1 MAPGQTGAQMS
12 AGASGEQGFGD
23 LAESQGTAARA
34 GSGGKGRA
42 SERQGMPP
50 RAGEV
55 SDAASH
61 RPGLP
66 GLPLCL
72 KGHLPAPR
80 TETEGPSLVA
90 PDLLL
95 WPVREWSQEAQKP
108 GGPRVRAR
116 PPGPGWSA
124 LPSQLP
130 DPDCG
135 DYDPSLESRLS
146 RRRGD
151 LVTDAQPEIHLP
163 EIAARRRGWDLG
175 MCSSHTR
182 AWERMM
188 QLV

>member
-1 MAPGQTGAQMS
+1 MLQVSRALGTLLKARGQQL
-12 AGASGEQGFGD
+12 E
-23 LAESQGTAARA
+23 
-34 GSGGKGRA
+34 
-42 SERQGMPP
+42 
-50 RAGEV
+50 
-55 SDAASH
+55 
-61 RPGLP
+61 PGLVGKAGP
-66 GLPLCL
+66 QSARGCHPRQVRSATLHLTGLGSPACCSASRVIFRPHGLKLKVPPWWPL
-72 KGHLPAPR
+72 
-80 TETEGPSLVA
+80 TYSF
-90 PDLLL
+90 

-146 RRRGD
+146 HRRGD

>member
-1 MAPGQTGAQMS
+1 MS

-50 RAGEV
+50 QAGEV

-66 GLPLCL
+66 GLLLCL

-95 WPVREWSQEAQKP
+95 LACKGVEP
-108 GGPRVRAR
+108 GGPEAGGSSGESTPAWPWLVCF
-116 PPGPGWSA
+116 A
-124 LPSQLP
+124 LPTPRS
-130 DPDCG
+130 
-135 DYDPSLESRLS
+135 
-146 RRRGD
+146 
-151 LVTDAQPEIHLP
+151 
-163 EIAARRRGWDLG
+163 
-175 MCSSHTR
+175 
-182 AWERMM
+182 
-188 QLV
+188 

>member
-72 KGHLPAPR
+72 KGHLPPHGLKLKVPPWWPL
-80 TETEGPSLVA
+80 TYSF
-90 PDLLL
+90 